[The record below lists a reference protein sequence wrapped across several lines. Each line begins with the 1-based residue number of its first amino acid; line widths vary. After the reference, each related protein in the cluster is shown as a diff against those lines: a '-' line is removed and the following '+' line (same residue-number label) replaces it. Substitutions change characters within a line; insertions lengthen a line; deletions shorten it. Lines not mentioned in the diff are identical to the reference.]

1 MGLTPSWRIDV
12 GAEDLTGS
20 LAGRVAE
27 IRVTSETEQ
36 ESDALELVVVDATV
50 GSPSDRRPVRVWMG
64 YGQALAWVGSYFI
77 ETVEIGL
84 TPPRS
89 ITVSATAVDMRAGS
103 SLKAP
108 HTHTWSE
115 TTLGAVIRTIAEE
128 HALEPHVSPEIADVQ
143 IDHID
148 QAGESDL
155 ALLQR
160 LAREYGC
167 VVKVA
172 AGRLIAMSPGAGAAP
187 GSGLE
192 LPVRTVA
199 PGDVVRGR
207 ASLHGRPRYGA
218 VQVFYQDTDV
228 GPPRLVQAG
237 AGDPVFAVRGRQP
250 DAVAAASIAR
260 AKYREL
266 ASRAASLK
274 LTLPGDPLLM
284 AESPLRMSG
293 WGRDVDG
300 RWVVRRA
307 RHVLTPGAGFTTEIE
322 AAAISPPTIPTRTI

>member
-1 MGLTPSWRIDV
+1 MGLTPTWRIDV
-12 GAEDLTGS
+12 GAENVTGS

-27 IRVTSETEQ
+27 IRVTSETGQ

-50 GSPSDRRPVRVWMG
+50 GSPGDRRPVHVWMG
-64 YGQALAWVGSYFI
+64 YGEPDLVGSYFI
-77 ETVEIGL
+77 ETVEIDL
-84 TPPRS
+84 LPPRS
-89 ITVSATAVDMRAGS
+89 ITVSATAADMRATS
-103 SLKAP
+103 TLKAP

-115 TTLGAVIRTIAEE
+115 TTLGAVIRTIAKE
-128 HALEPHVSPEIADVQ
+128 HALEPRVSPEIADVQ
-143 IDHID
+143 IAHID
-148 QAGESDL
+148 QSGESDL

-167 VVKVA
+167 VVKVQ

-187 GSGLE
+187 GSGRE

-199 PGDVVRGR
+199 PDDVVRGR
-207 ASLHGRPRYGA
+207 VSLRGRARYGA
-218 VQVFYQDTDV
+218 VQVFYQDADV

-250 DAVAAASIAR
+250 DEESAQAAAR

-266 ASRAASLK
+266 ATREASLE
-274 LTLPGDPLLM
+274 LTLPGDPSLM

-322 AAAISPPTIPTRTI
+322 AAAVPPASIPTRTI